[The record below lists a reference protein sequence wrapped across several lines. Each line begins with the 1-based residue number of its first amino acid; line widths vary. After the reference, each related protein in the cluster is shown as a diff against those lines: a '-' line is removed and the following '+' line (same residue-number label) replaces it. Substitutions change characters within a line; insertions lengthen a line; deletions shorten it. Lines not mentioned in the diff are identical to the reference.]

1 VRKYFVEEYHQIET
15 IQAIEDKHN
24 SDHKMINQPSQIRG
38 VQLTL
43 MSAHMSVS
51 ERFSLTLIVSDDSAH
66 AHAHGERERYRSRSY
81 ERS

>member
-51 ERFSLTLIVSDDSAH
+51 DDSAH
-66 AHAHGERERYRSRSY
+66 AHAHGERERYRSPSY